1 MTEAKHRLSSAMDN
15 NVLQV
20 IRAAQ
25 RELSGLMQQ
34 RTEIMRR
41 IGTTK
46 QTLIGLARLFG
57 DAALQQ
63 ELVDFMEE
71 RTTPRQPGF
80 TRACRLV
87 LMEANGP
94 VNSRLM
100 CEKLWLRH
108 RDLALR
114 HKDLLASV
122 TSVLNRLVRY
132 GEAQA
137 IEENGRRVWT
147 WVANPDDEAVQV
159 SKTLET
165 AQLGDMSTNI
175 ANLEVPSRP
184 GTSNVAD
191 GA

>member
-1 MTEAKHRLSSAMDN
+1 MNESKQQASPATDS

-25 RELSGLMQQ
+25 EELRGLMLQ

-41 IGTTK
+41 IGTIK
-46 QTLIGLARLFG
+46 QTIIGLARLFG
-57 DAALQQ
+57 DSALQQ

-71 RTTPRQPGF
+71 RTTTRQPGF

-87 LMEANGP
+87 LMEAKHP
-94 VNSRLM
+94 VNSREM
-100 CEKLWLRH
+100 CEKLWHRH

-122 TSVLNRLVRY
+122 TTVLNRLVRY

-137 IEENGRRVWT
+137 IDDNGRRVWT
-147 WVANPDDEAVQV
+147 WVANPDGQA
-159 SKTLET
+159 SRTL
-165 AQLGDMSTNI
+165 APRDQLDPRDSLSSLVD
-175 ANLEVPSRP
+175 LEVRSGP
-184 GTSNVAD
+184 A
-191 GA
+191 AF